1 MRFSVAIVS
10 PRFSA
15 SPPRSTPSCRGARRT
30 PAASYP
36 LPDPKSTAF
45 PGTLPPNILSCS
57 CAYTMA
63 PGLWSHENQVTIS
76 GGNAMDDT
84 TCRDFFLHPTQILH
98 RQYEAVRAVFL
109 EHRPLPQVAQ
119 QFGYGYGSLRNLVAD
134 FRTRCHAGQAPPF
147 SPNRPAVDP
156 TARARSARPLS
167 RRRLPPPTAA
177 NSFSHPGVACAPAS
191 PGSSCS
197 CRCWHACTS
206 TPWWPRPVIPAHAWS
221 RPRRR
226 C

>member
-15 SPPRSTPSCRGARRT
+15 RGRGSTRPVGAARHTPGAAILFRT
-30 PAASYP
+30 PNSQHFQATFLRIPCLTAA
-36 LPDPKSTAF
+36 LTRWLLACGATK
-45 PGTLPPNILSCS
+45 
-57 CAYTMA
+57 
-63 PGLWSHENQVTIS
+63 NQVTIS
-76 GGNAMDDT
+76 GGNAMDDS
-84 TCRDFFLHPTQILH
+84 TCRDFFFHPSQVLH

-147 SPNRPAVDP
+147 SPNRAAVAP
-156 TARARSARPLS
+156 TAPARGARLLS

-177 NSFSHPGVACAPAS
+177 NSFSHPGVTCAPAS

-206 TPWWPRPVIPAHAWS
+206 TPWWPRPVIPGHAWS